1 MVNEA
6 LIDMDTVAYRSAASC
21 EPTKAKPYREDLD
34 TAIRR
39 ADELMFRILADCETD
54 RFVGYL
60 SGSENFRYRLY
71 PDYKAN
77 RKDIRRPEWLQ
88 QVREFLVSEW
98 QAKLTD
104 GYEADDA
111 IGIALR
117 DDSIVCGND
126 KDFRQLP
133 GRHYNFVKLEWDRIT
148 PVQGEYNLWVQMLIG
163 DRSDNIPGIPGLGET
178 KAPRVLNGKDPEHW
192 REIVSRLYESC
203 ELDFERNYRLL
214 RLLRSEEDFEEIED
228 FIRQSQG
235 TGVTE
240 DRSTSDS
247 PSVSQPES

>member
-1 MVNEA
+1 MNEA
-6 LIDMDTVAYRSAASC
+6 LIDFDTVAYRSAASC
-21 EPTKAKPYREDLD
+21 EPTKTKPYREDLD

-39 ADELMFRILADCETD
+39 ADELVFRILSDCETD
-54 RFVGYL
+54 RFTGYL
-60 SGSENFRYRLY
+60 SGSENFRYRIF
-71 PDYKAN
+71 PSYKAN
-77 RKDIRRPEWLQ
+77 RRDLRRPEWLQ

-98 QAKLTD
+98 KARLTD

-148 PVQGEYNLWVQMLIG
+148 PVQGEFNLWVQMLIG

-178 KAPRVLNGKDPEHW
+178 KAPRVLDGKDPKHW
-192 REIVSRLYESC
+192 KEIVTRLYESC
-203 ELDFERNYRLL
+203 DLDFERNYRLL
-214 RLLRSEEDFEEIED
+214 KLLRSEEEYEEIEN
-228 FIRQSQG
+228 FLSKKQRETVAETSS
-235 TGVTE
+235 TE
-240 DRSTSDS
+240 DPGNFSK
-247 PSVSQPES
+247 PES

>member
-21 EPTKAKPYREDLD
+21 EPTKAKSYREDLD

-54 RFVGYL
+54 RYVGYL

-77 RKDIRRPEWLQ
+77 RKEIRKPEWLQ

-98 QAKLTD
+98 KAKLTD

-133 GRHYNFVKLEWDRIT
+133 GRHYNFVRLEWDRIGVVPAKFNFWT
-148 PVQGEYNLWVQMLIG
+148 QMLIG

-178 KAPRVLNGKDPEHW
+178 KAPRVLNDKSPADW

-203 ELDFERNYRLL
+203 GLDFERNYRLL
-214 RLLRSEEDFEEIED
+214 RLLRSEEEYEEVEN

-235 TGVTE
+235 ERVTE
-240 DRSTSDS
+240 DSSASDS
-247 PSVSQPES
+247 PNVSQPE